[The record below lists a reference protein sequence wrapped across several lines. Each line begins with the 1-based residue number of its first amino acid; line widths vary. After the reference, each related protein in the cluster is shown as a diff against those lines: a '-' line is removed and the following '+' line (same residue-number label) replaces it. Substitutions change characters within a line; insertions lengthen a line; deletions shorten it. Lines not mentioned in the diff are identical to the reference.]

1 MYELHP
7 CTLNRQCIT
16 SGSSILISPI
26 VIRQSFH
33 EGNLLMLIS
42 EHTAARDKDWSCYN
56 E

>member
-1 MYELHP
+1 MSS
-7 CTLNRQCIT
+7 TLVLSTGSVLT

-26 VIRQSFH
+26 VIRQSCH

-42 EHTAARDKDWSCYN
+42 EHATARDKDWSCYN